1 MEINLTVLYNRSE
14 ILIDDDIAYEDL
26 ASNLIKKLD
35 PVHIKGYVKYNLSEE
50 IELNLEVKGKMFLT
64 DSITLDL
71 IPYEFKF
78 TIAETFTENDENFV
92 KITKNNQNILDI
104 KEILWENIV
113 LEVPISYTQASGK
126 KLKGDGWELNG
137 E

>member
-1 MEINLTVLYNRSE
+1 MEINLTILYNRGE

-50 IELNLEVKGKMFLT
+50 IELNLDVKGKMFLT

-113 LEVPISYTQASGK
+113 LEVPISYTQVSGK

>member
-50 IELNLEVKGKMFLT
+50 IELNL
-64 DSITLDL
+64 
-71 IPYEFKF
+71 

>member
-1 MEINLTVLYNRSE
+1 MEINLTILYNRGE

-50 IELNLEVKGKMFLT
+50 IELNLDVKGKMFLT